1 MSRSVMAR
9 HFQIRQA
16 AGLRSI
22 LHISVQIDDE
32 AIATF
37 AASIQ
42 KGKNYYRIGFSFR
55 SLHEC

>member
-1 MSRSVMAR
+1 MAR